1 MRRDKAVL
9 DDKGVLR
16 RVPRG
21 ARVWIDNLPSQAR
34 PSASQ
39 QGHISNALG
48 PEGFEP
54 VVYHQ
59 ARRDRRGRRRVP
71 TAPYGLAGG
80 VVELGRSPD
89 GLARMLGRSLQ
100 SDPLASR
107 SEFLTGGRSARHR
120 KLDKWT
126 LGGVPGVPKQ
136 AWAA

>member
-48 PEGFEP
+48 RKGSSLWCITRLVEIDAAAAGCPQHRMDSP
-54 VVYHQ
+54 AAWSSLAALQ
-59 ARRDRRGRRRVP
+59 
-71 TAPYGLAGG
+71 TA
-80 VVELGRSPD
+80 
-89 GLARMLGRSLQ
+89 
-100 SDPLASR
+100 
-107 SEFLTGGRSARHR
+107 
-120 KLDKWT
+120 
-126 LGGVPGVPKQ
+126 
-136 AWAA
+136 